1 MLAEMAPSVAGW
13 PAAKPNSAEA
23 SAATAI
29 TPSATLSP
37 LRMCWPTNSFSSV
50 GERSQLRMAARAA
63 AGAGVHA
70 LMNGH
75 PPLSRGRHAS
85 SGLIVAT
92 SLK

>member
-1 MLAEMAPSVAGW
+1 MLAAMAPSVAGW
-13 PAAKPNSAEA
+13 PAAKPNKAEA
-23 SAATAI
+23 TAATAI
-29 TPSATLSP
+29 TPRATLSP

-63 AGAGVHA
+63 GAGVQA
-70 LMNGH
+70 LTNGH

-85 SGLIVAT
+85 SGLIGAT